1 MLAHSYFILGPNGP
15 EDTQSAAITQRHTIP
30 LVWALLTGADG
41 ARFVANEETGT
52 YYFVL
57 NVDDGLKILDRGMS
71 SWNYNRYF
79 RATLAPV
86 GVFRKWLADYPPET
100 PVYINASEL
109 IRRSP
114 TPVQDV
120 ESLRRLGGKVREAL
134 GNIEEQEFT
143 HFINDLRAL
152 AFPFITVPIT
162 GDRERDVYI
171 LTYEVRDTASIEAE
185 MALQMVGV
193 DRGKTLLR
201 EATASIPTL
210 LPNRVDAEEDSEI
223 TSPAGKGVRDQEDDS
238 QFTTVYAPHDSDM
251 RSFFIDHLGM
261 TLERDT
267 PRFTYFEKEGKR
279 LKVVKLAKPIVQ
291 EVEARVEET

>member
-15 EDTQSAAITQRHTIP
+15 EDTQAAAITQRHTIP

-41 ARFVANEETGT
+41 ARFVASEEKEL
-52 YYFVL
+52 YYFVM

-86 GVFRKWLADYPPET
+86 GVFRRWLADYPPET
-100 PVYINASEL
+100 PVYINVSEL

-120 ESLRRLGGKVREAL
+120 ESLRRLGDKVREAL

-162 GDRERDVYI
+162 GDRERDVFI

-210 LPNRVDAEEDSEI
+210 LPNRVEADEVSEI
-223 TSPAGKGVRDQEDDS
+223 TGPSDKETGDNDAV
-238 QFTTVYAPHDSDM
+238 FTTVYAPHDADM
-251 RSFFIDHLGM
+251 RGFFIDHLGM

-267 PRFTYFEKEGKR
+267 PRFTYFEKEGRR
-279 LKVVKLAKPIVQ
+279 LKVVKLAKPIVR

>member
-1 MLAHSYFILGPNGP
+1 MLSHSYFILGPNGP

-30 LVWALLTGADG
+30 LVWALLTGAEG
-41 ARFVANEETGT
+41 ARLVADESKEL
-52 YYFVL
+52 YYFAL
-57 NVDDGLKILDRGMS
+57 NVDDGLKLLDRGMA

-86 GVFRKWLADYPPET
+86 GVFRTWLADYPPET
-100 PVYINASEL
+100 PIYINIAEL

-120 ESLRRLGGKVREAL
+120 ESLTKLGSKVREAL
-134 GNIEEQEFT
+134 GNIEDREFT

-193 DRGKTLLR
+193 DRGKSLLR

-210 LPNRVDAEEDSEI
+210 LPHRVDTEEESEI
-223 TSPAGKGVRDQEDDS
+223 TARGQKRPSEDDS
-238 QFTTVYAPHDSDM
+238 PFTTVYAPYDADL
-251 RSFFIDHLGM
+251 RTLFVEHLGM
-261 TLERDT
+261 HLERET
-267 PRFTYFEKEGKR
+267 PRFCYFEKDGER
-279 LKVVKLAKPIVQ
+279 LKVVKLAKPIVR